1 MIRSNMF
8 SRDELVLLIRKSPK
22 TKDGYYFFP
31 RFRELVLM
39 AGKIRDT
46 GYFYDRSIFKDKICF
61 HETDIISFLSKKSIK
76 MDIELGRFVDN
87 KILDVLKGL
96 DNLNL
101 SCKIDS
107 KGTTIEELIDTTIYI
122 TKYKYGK

>member
-8 SRDELVLLIRKSPK
+8 TRDELADLIRKQPK

-31 RFRELVLM
+31 RFRKLILM
-39 AGKIRDT
+39 SGKNRDAG
-46 GYFYDRSIFKDKICF
+46 YYYDRSIFKDKICF
-61 HETDIISFLSKKSIK
+61 HETDIISFLSKKSTK
-76 MDIELGRFVDN
+76 MDIDLERFIDN
-87 KILDVLKGL
+87 KLLDVLKGL

-101 SCKIDS
+101 CCKINS
-107 KGTTIEELIDTTIYI
+107 KGPTLEELIDTTIYI